1 MHGMGGQILP
11 RGYLGITP
19 PDVECIHGLGGMDST
34 MEHACATSRAD
45 KNPDGSE
52 IQVLHSIRLS
62 IGQNGLAIVYI
73 GVKFQLPEKFPKKG
87 GNLGGKNRIKSQT
100 PWRCKSIT
108 QGSVIRVLFDSQENE
123 ITVA

>member
-45 KNPDGSE
+45 KTQTGPKSKY
-52 IQVLHSIRLS
+52 LTL
-62 IGQNGLAIVYI
+62 LA
-73 GVKFQLPEKFPKKG
+73 FQLGNWAKWLGHWCQVPTSREFSEKG
-87 GNLGGKNRIKSQT
+87 RNLGGKKRIKSQT
-100 PWRCKSIT
+100 PWRSKSIT
-108 QGSVIRVLFDSQENE
+108 QGSHIRVLFDSQENE

>member
-45 KNPDGSE
+45 KTQTGPKSKYLTLLAFQLGNWAKW
-52 IQVLHSIRLS
+52 L
-62 IGQNGLAIVYI
+62 GLAI
-73 GVKFQLPEKFPKKG
+73 GVKFQLPENFPKRDEI
-87 GNLGGKNRIKSQT
+87 LGGKNESSLRHLGDLNQ
-100 PWRCKSIT
+100 
-108 QGSVIRVLFDSQENE
+108 
-123 ITVA
+123 

>member
-52 IQVLHSIRLS
+52 IQVLHSISLS
-62 IGQNGLAIVYI
+62 IGQNGLAI
-73 GVKFQLPEKFPKKG
+73 GVKFQLPENFPKRDEI
-87 GNLGGKNRIKSQT
+87 LGEKNESSLRHLGDLNQ
-100 PWRCKSIT
+100 
-108 QGSVIRVLFDSQENE
+108 
-123 ITVA
+123 

>member
-52 IQVLHSIRLS
+52 IQVLHSISLIS
-62 IGQNGLAIVYI
+62 IGQNGLAI
-73 GVKFQLPEKFPKKG
+73 GVKFQLPENFPKRQTAG
-87 GNLGGKNRIKSQT
+87 TPLSEREEIVSTLMYLIKLVKVQYLT
-100 PWRCKSIT
+100 YLI
-108 QGSVIRVLFDSQENE
+108 I
-123 ITVA
+123 

>member
-45 KNPDGSE
+45 KTQTGPKSKY
-52 IQVLHSIRLS
+52 LTL
-62 IGQNGLAIVYI
+62 LA
-73 GVKFQLPEKFPKKG
+73 FQLAKWLGHCIHWCQVPTSRDFPKIG
-87 GNLGGKNRIKSQT
+87 RNLGGKNRIKSQT

-108 QGSVIRVLFDSQENE
+108 QGSDIRVLFDSHERNV
-123 ITVA
+123 TVA

>member
-19 PDVECIHGLGGMDST
+19 PDVECINGLGGMDST

-52 IQVLHSIRLS
+52 IQVLNYISLS
-62 IGQNGLAIVYI
+62 IGQNGLALLHWCQVPTSREFSEN
-73 GVKFQLPEKFPKKG
+73 GSKSWGKKP
-87 GNLGGKNRIKSQT
+87 NQ
-100 PWRCKSIT
+100 
-108 QGSVIRVLFDSQENE
+108 
-123 ITVA
+123 VADTLEM

>member
-52 IQVLHSIRLS
+52 IQVLHSISLS
-62 IGQNGLAIVYI
+62 IGQNGLAI

-87 GNLGGKNRIKSQT
+87 GNLGEKNRIKSQT
-100 PWRCKSIT
+100 PWRCKST
-108 QGSVIRVLFDSQENE
+108 THCSYLHVFFDSHDRNV
-123 ITVA
+123 TVA